1 MYAHSFFVTSVR
13 GIGFAPTTSASVA
26 LGVTGRMKAA
36 FGFRVLVF
44 FFAMQSPLKDA
55 RIASTGEYH
64 ETGLAARS
72 ADSNSGDN

>member
-1 MYAHSFFVTSVR
+1 
-13 GIGFAPTTSASVA
+13 
-26 LGVTGRMKAA
+26 MKAA

-55 RIASTGEYH
+55 QKASPGEYH
-64 ETGLAARS
+64 ETGSGERS